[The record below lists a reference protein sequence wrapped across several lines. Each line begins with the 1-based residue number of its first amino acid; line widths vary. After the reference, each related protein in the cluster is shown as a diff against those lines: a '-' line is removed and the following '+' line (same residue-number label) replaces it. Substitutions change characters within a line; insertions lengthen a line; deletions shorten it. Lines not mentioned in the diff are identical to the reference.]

1 METIEIQRKELNGA
15 EPLCYGYKAVK
26 WDSGT
31 KQRFRYGET
40 GEKLEGKIFRVDGD
54 INACSWGL
62 HFSKDPANVFNFYEP
77 LGYNRYFK
85 VAAYENIV
93 DTPDGLKTVA
103 QCIEF
108 VEEYDLMQFINL
120 IKQFDRSS
128 TAVRNS
134 DAVRG
139 SIAVSGSAAVSNSIA
154 VSGSTAVSDSTAVSH
169 SIAVSDSIAA
179 SDSTAVSDSIAVS
192 DSTAVSDSAA
202 VSDSTAVSYSTA
214 VSDSNAVNGSTA
226 VSGSAAVSYSAEV
239 NSSTAVSDRDAVRG
253 STAVSDS
260 TAVNSSYGIRN
271 CRGVFRSLFC
281 SNKDG
286 ISHYIFNKKSSKYR
300 VEEVLCKIREFNWI
314 PEFSNWYGIKGN
326 KEWWA
331 FCFPQLQYVDNDI
344 AWSKMPPNMLDY
356 IKALPEFNEAVW
368 KELTKK

>member
-15 EPLCYGYKAVK
+15 KPLCYGYKAVK

-31 KQRFRYGET
+31 KHRFRYGET

-54 INACSWGL
+54 VNACSWGL

-128 TAVRNS
+128 TAVRGSN
-134 DAVRG
+134 AVRG
-139 SIAVSGSAAVSNSIA
+139 STAVSGSAAVSNSTAVSDSNAVRGSNA
-154 VSGSTAVSDSTAVSH
+154 VSGSTAVSDSTAV
-169 SIAVSDSIAA
+169 
-179 SDSTAVSDSIAVS
+179 
-192 DSTAVSDSAA
+192 
-202 VSDSTAVSYSTA
+202 
-214 VSDSNAVNGSTA
+214 
-226 VSGSAAVSYSAEV
+226 
-239 NSSTAVSDRDAVRG
+239 RG
-253 STAVSDS
+253 
-260 TAVNSSYGIRN
+260 SYGIRN

>member
-15 EPLCYGYKAVK
+15 KPLCYGYKAVK
-26 WDSGT
+26 WDGGT

-54 INACSWGL
+54 INACNWGL

-85 VAAYENIV
+85 IAAYENIV
-93 DTPDGLKTVA
+93 DTSDGLKTVA

-120 IKQFDRSS
+120 IKQFDRSG
-128 TAVRNS
+128 TAVSNS
-134 DAVRG
+134 NAVRG
-139 SIAVSGSAAVSNSIA
+139 S
-154 VSGSTAVSDSTAVSH
+154 TAVDDSTAVN
-169 SIAVSDSIAA
+169 D
-179 SDSTAVSDSIAVS
+179 
-192 DSTAVSDSAA
+192 
-202 VSDSTAVSYSTA
+202 
-214 VSDSNAVNGSTA
+214 
-226 VSGSAAVSYSAEV
+226 SAAVSYSAAV
-239 NSSTAVSDRDAVRG
+239 NDSNAVSN
-253 STAVSDS
+253 SNAVSG
-260 TAVNSSYGIRN
+260 SYGIRN
-271 CRGVFRSLFC
+271 CRGVFSSLFC

-286 ISHYIFNKKSSKYR
+286 ISHYIFNKKSNKSR
-300 VEEVLCKIREFNWI
+300 VKEVLCKIREFNWI

-344 AWSKMPPNMLDY
+344 AWSKIPPNMLDY

>member
-139 SIAVSGSAAVSNSIA
+139 SIAVSGSAAVS
-154 VSGSTAVSDSTAVSH
+154 
-169 SIAVSDSIAA
+169 
-179 SDSTAVSDSIAVS
+179 
-192 DSTAVSDSAA
+192 
-202 VSDSTAVSYSTA
+202 YSTA

-239 NSSTAVSDRDAVRG
+239 NSSTAVNDSTAVSDSDAVRG

>member
-15 EPLCYGYKAVK
+15 KPLCYGYKAVK

-31 KQRFRYGET
+31 NQRFRYGET

-128 TAVRNS
+128 TAV
-134 DAVRG
+134 
-139 SIAVSGSAAVSNSIA
+139 
-154 VSGSTAVSDSTAVSH
+154 
-169 SIAVSDSIAA
+169 
-179 SDSTAVSDSIAVS
+179 
-192 DSTAVSDSAA
+192 
-202 VSDSTAVSYSTA
+202 SYST
-214 VSDSNAVNGSTA
+214 
-226 VSGSAAVSYSAEV
+226 
-239 NSSTAVSDRDAVRG
+239 
-253 STAVSDS
+253 
-260 TAVNSSYGIRN
+260 
-271 CRGVFRSLFC
+271 
-281 SNKDG
+281 
-286 ISHYIFNKKSSKYR
+286 SSKYR
-300 VEEVLCKIREFNWI
+300 ISSKSVSPQRGHTAQRS
-314 PEFSNWYGIKGN
+314 PGADASPWY
-326 KEWWA
+326 
-331 FCFPQLQYVDNDI
+331 
-344 AWSKMPPNMLDY
+344 SM
-356 IKALPEFNEAVW
+356 
-368 KELTKK
+368 

>member
-15 EPLCYGYKAVK
+15 KPLCYGYKAVK

-40 GEKLEGKIFRVDGD
+40 GEKLAGKIFRVDGD
-54 INACSWGL
+54 INACNWGL

-128 TAVRNS
+128 TAV
-134 DAVRG
+134 
-139 SIAVSGSAAVSNSIA
+139 
-154 VSGSTAVSDSTAVSH
+154 
-169 SIAVSDSIAA
+169 
-179 SDSTAVSDSIAVS
+179 
-192 DSTAVSDSAA
+192 
-202 VSDSTAVSYSTA
+202 SYSTA
-214 VSDSNAVNGSTA
+214 VRNSTAVNDSTAVNGSDAVNGSTA
-226 VSGSAAVSYSAEV
+226 VSGSNAVNGSNAVRNSNAVSYSNAV
-239 NSSTAVSDRDAVRG
+239 NDSNAVNCSDAVRN
-253 STAVSDS
+253 S
-260 TAVNSSYGIRN
+260 TAVNGSYGIRN
-271 CRGVFRSLFC
+271 CRGVFHSLFC

-286 ISHYIFNKKSSKYR
+286 ISHYIFNKKSNKSR
-300 VEEVLCKIREFNWI
+300 VKEVLCKIREFNWI

-326 KEWWA
+326 QEWWA

-344 AWSKMPPNMLDY
+344 AWSKMPQNMLDY
-356 IKALPEFNEAVW
+356 IKELPEFSEAVW

>member
-31 KQRFRYGET
+31 KQRFRYGEA

-128 TAVRNS
+128 T
-134 DAVRG
+134 
-139 SIAVSGSAAVSNSIA
+139 
-154 VSGSTAVSDSTAVSH
+154 
-169 SIAVSDSIAA
+169 
-179 SDSTAVSDSIAVS
+179 
-192 DSTAVSDSAA
+192 
-202 VSDSTAVSYSTA
+202 
-214 VSDSNAVNGSTA
+214 
-226 VSGSAAVSYSAEV
+226 
-239 NSSTAVSDRDAVRG
+239 AVRG

>member
-15 EPLCYGYKAVK
+15 KPLCYGYKAVK

-128 TAVRNS
+128 TAV
-134 DAVRG
+134 
-139 SIAVSGSAAVSNSIA
+139 
-154 VSGSTAVSDSTAVSH
+154 
-169 SIAVSDSIAA
+169 
-179 SDSTAVSDSIAVS
+179 
-192 DSTAVSDSAA
+192 
-202 VSDSTAVSYSTA
+202 SYSTA
-214 VSDSNAVNGSTA
+214 VRNSNAVSYSNAVNGSTA
-226 VSGSAAVSYSAEV
+226 VNGSDAVNCS
-239 NSSTAVSDRDAVRG
+239 DAVRNSNAVNG
-253 STAVSDS
+253 SNAVNDS
-260 TAVNSSYGIRN
+260 TAVNGSDAVNGSTAVRNSNAVNGSNAVNCSDAVRNSNAVNGSDAVNGSTAVRNSNAVSYSNAVNDSNAVNCSDAVRNSTAVNGSYGIRN
-271 CRGVFRSLFC
+271 CRGVFHSLFC

-286 ISHYIFNKKSSKYR
+286 ISHYIFNKKSNKSR
-300 VEEVLCKIREFNWI
+300 VKEVLCKIREFNWI

-326 KEWWA
+326 QEWWA

-344 AWSKMPPNMLDY
+344 AWSKMPQNMLDY
-356 IKALPEFNEAVW
+356 IKELPEFSEAVW

>member
-15 EPLCYGYKAVK
+15 KPLCYGYKAVK

-128 TAVRNS
+128 TAV
-134 DAVRG
+134 
-139 SIAVSGSAAVSNSIA
+139 
-154 VSGSTAVSDSTAVSH
+154 
-169 SIAVSDSIAA
+169 
-179 SDSTAVSDSIAVS
+179 
-192 DSTAVSDSAA
+192 
-202 VSDSTAVSYSTA
+202 SYSTA
-214 VSDSNAVNGSTA
+214 VRNRTAVIYSNAVNCSTTVSDSNAVNG
-226 VSGSAAVSYSAEV
+226 
-239 NSSTAVSDRDAVRG
+239 
-253 STAVSDS
+253 
-260 TAVNSSYGIRN
+260 SYGIRN
-271 CRGVFRSLFC
+271 CRGVFYSLFC

-286 ISHYIFNKKSSKYR
+286 ISHYIFNKKSNKSR
-300 VEEVLCKIREFNWI
+300 VKEVLCKIREFNWI

-326 KEWWA
+326 QEWWA

-344 AWSKMPPNMLDY
+344 AWSKMPQNMFDY
-356 IKALPEFNEAVW
+356 IKELPEFSEAVW

>member
-15 EPLCYGYKAVK
+15 KPLCYGYKAVK
-26 WDSGT
+26 WDGGT

-54 INACSWGL
+54 INACNWGL

-85 VAAYENIV
+85 IAAYENIV
-93 DTPDGLKTVA
+93 DTSDGLKTVA

-120 IKQFDRSS
+120 IKQFDRSG
-128 TAVRNS
+128 T
-134 DAVRG
+134 
-139 SIAVSGSAAVSNSIA
+139 AVSNSNA
-154 VSGSTAVSDSTAVSH
+154 VSG
-169 SIAVSDSIAA
+169 
-179 SDSTAVSDSIAVS
+179 
-192 DSTAVSDSAA
+192 
-202 VSDSTAVSYSTA
+202 
-214 VSDSNAVNGSTA
+214 
-226 VSGSAAVSYSAEV
+226 
-239 NSSTAVSDRDAVRG
+239 
-253 STAVSDS
+253 
-260 TAVNSSYGIRN
+260 SYGIRN
-271 CRGVFRSLFC
+271 CRGVFSSLFC

-286 ISHYIFNKKSSKYR
+286 ISHYIFNKKSNKSR
-300 VEEVLCKIREFNWI
+300 VKEVLCKIREFNWI

-344 AWSKMPPNMLDY
+344 AWSKIPPNMLDY